1 VYKGYDS
8 ESGCEIAWNVIN
20 LKKLPSG
27 FLQNNIKT
35 EFLLTLVER
44 KRISKEILM
53 LKNLKHPN
61 IIHFI
66 GTWINKAKEEVVFIT
81 EIVCGG
87 SLKSYMMMIFA

>member
-1 VYKGYDS
+1 VSLAAKSLGTLS
-8 ESGCEIAWNVIN
+8 TSKSCLQVSQEKIGKIQFF
-20 LKKLPSG
+20 LP
-27 FLQNNIKT
+27 
-35 EFLLTLVER
+35 LVER

-81 EIVCGG
+81 EIVTGG
-87 SLKSYMMMIFA
+87 SLKSYMTMIFA